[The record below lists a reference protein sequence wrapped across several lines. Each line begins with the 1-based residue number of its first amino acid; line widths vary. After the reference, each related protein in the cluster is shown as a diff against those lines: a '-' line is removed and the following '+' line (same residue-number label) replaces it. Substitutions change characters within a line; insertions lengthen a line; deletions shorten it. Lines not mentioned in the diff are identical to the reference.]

1 MRIIGWA
8 WQSAVC
14 CFLFFVTLLSAQDG
28 LPQGLLFPAG
38 NIAVTAASAEQGNAE
53 AQHVLGLSYLY
64 GQGMPQD
71 EQRAFEWIKKAAE
84 QGYSPA
90 EVDLGHL
97 YVQGRGIQADRTE
110 GLKWY
115 LAAARQIK
123 YANHNQVEPR
133 PILLSAIGG
142 HTVEWQAGHS
152 VPGTGLAL
160 FTEVDHKLVA
170 VTAADDQGSFSFPNV
185 KPGSYRGVAVYYP
198 LCPANVPVKV
208 TSGRRAGKEL
218 VVHMRPEGLDAC
230 SWGDSR

>member
-14 CFLFFVTLLSAQDG
+14 FLFFVALLSAQDG
-28 LPQGLLFPAG
+28 LPQGLPFPAG
-38 NIAVTAASAEQGNAE
+38 DIAVTAARAEQGNAE
-53 AQHVLGLSYLY
+53 AQHFLGLSYLY
-64 GQGMPQD
+64 GQGMLQD

-84 QGYSPA
+84 QRYSPA

-97 YVQGRGIQADRTE
+97 YIQGRGIQADRTE

-115 LAAARQIK
+115 LTAARQIK
-123 YANHNQVEPR
+123 YANHNQVDPR

-142 HTVEWQAGHS
+142 HTVDWQAGHS

-160 FTEVDHKLVA
+160 FTEADHKLVA

-185 KPGSYRGVAVYYP
+185 KPGSYRVVAVYYP